1 MVWMD
6 GYSVDWYGMVSY
18 STHVDLTTDSGEMVH
33 LALRVWD
40 RTDNQLGTGNIK
52 ETSVV

>member
-1 MVWMD
+1 M
-6 GYSVDWYGMVSY
+6 DWYSMVSY
-18 STHVDLTTDSGEMVH
+18 STRVDLTTDSGRNGTYVTDQDS
-33 LALRVWD
+33 RVWD